1 MCYKISLREK
11 AIESLGPE
19 MREWVAAEGLK
30 AHRDTRP

>member
-19 MREWVAAEGLK
+19 MREWVTAEGLK
-30 AHRDTRP
+30 AHKDTRP